1 MGPCSGG
8 RLSCTGTLARAWT
21 TWSRSTNNTRRL
33 PLTTTTLT
41 RSTSRRRIK
50 LADDD
55 LQNKS
60 FCLKL
65 NFLLTLYVYSVTETP
80 QHTPPV
86 ISLCSF
92 YLSSLSSFYLSAFLE
107 LSLVKHIMN

>member
-60 FCLKL
+60 FCLLCQTKL
-65 NFLLTLYVYSVTETP
+65 FVDIVCVQCYRNSPTHATSN
-80 QHTPPV
+80 
-86 ISLCSF
+86 ILC
-92 YLSSLSSFYLSAFLE
+92 SFYLSAFLE
-107 LSLVKHIMN
+107 LSLVKHIMI